1 MRDIVIVMSDQ
12 HSGLKTSF
20 STDIAITP
28 NLEKLADTSQYFENA
43 YCNFPLCVPSRMS
56 FLSGKHPSELGILDN
71 DVILD
76 NHQKTIAD
84 KMTAAGYRTVLVGR
98 MHFKGDNQLHGFT
111 ERYVGDITTQF
122 WNQKRE
128 DLGAFAGTMNV
139 KGCLNEY
146 GYGISPVLQFDEAV
160 VQKSIELLKEK
171 NDQPLFMV
179 IGLYGPHFPYCV
191 EKNYFD
197 NYFSKDLMLED
208 YHLSCF
214 KEYEK
219 MRLEADENTLQ
230 NIRSAYYGMI
240 EKLDEQIGKIHK
252 ALRKNSDKSI
262 FIYTSDHG
270 DQIGK
275 RGLFGKKTFYEDS
288 IKIPLFIEDKD
299 KPAKKHSN
307 EVSLLNLYQYLA
319 QLIGLE
325 QHSPGLQNKEPVLI
339 NSLIEKDGEE
349 IITQA
354 VISKQYKYI
363 VCDDEERL
371 INLRTDEDEHYNVSD
386 QYPDI
391 VNELKKSLADSKE
404 ISKNYQKRKKELS
417 KIKEEYKNNP
427 KEDWIRYKI
436 KKEATVKPSRG
447 DYEKV

>member
-12 HSGLKTSF
+12 HSGLKTSL
-20 STDIAITP
+20 SNDIAITP
-28 NLEKLADTSQYFENA
+28 NLEKLAETSQYFENA

-56 FLSGKHPSELGILDN
+56 FLSGKHPGELGILDN
-71 DVILD
+71 DVVLD

-128 DLGAFAGTMNV
+128 DLGAFVGTMNV

-191 EKNYFD
+191 EKKYFD

-252 ALRKNSDKSI
+252 ALRNNSDKSI

-325 QHSPGLQNKEPVLI
+325 KHAPGLQNKEPVLI
-339 NSLIEKDGEE
+339 NSLIEKDDEE

-371 INLRTDEDEHYNVSD
+371 INLRADEDEHYNVID

-436 KKEATVKPSRG
+436 KKEATVKPGRG